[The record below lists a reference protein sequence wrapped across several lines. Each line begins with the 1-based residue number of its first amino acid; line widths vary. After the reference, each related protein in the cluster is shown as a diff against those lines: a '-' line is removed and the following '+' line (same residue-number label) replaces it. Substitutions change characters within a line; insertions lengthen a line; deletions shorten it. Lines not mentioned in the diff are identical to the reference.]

1 MGGTEI
7 MQLVAHLG
15 KLYAA
20 TSVMGDRPG
29 DDPAVGAQIL
39 VLDQP
44 ERGWRV
50 EHTFE
55 TRSARMSLASVAFAV
70 DRRGRALDTPA
81 ALLLAGPSDGQGSI
95 AVYSRDQ
102 ASRTWTERVLA
113 TCVRPTSIR
122 ALGSYRDTV
131 TGVDR
136 VFAGT
141 SPNGIYSG
149 AYDPTEPGKLA
160 WDEAPELSQVHN
172 RPMAFAVCN
181 GALHVTIK
189 PHLYR
194 RIDGAQPRWER
205 VYTLPEEVS
214 RSRGLRGLTT
224 IPHPSGKGE
233 CMLAALEG
241 EQACILQI
249 EPSAGYRATVDLD
262 VLGFLERQWGQRPGY
277 AILAYN
283 DMTPVAVP
291 GNHGAALLLGLE
303 ATSSM
308 EHQTHPKDGW
318 RPEGMYLVRHP
329 DRRYQLCQISDPT
342 LPSMP
347 RLVSTRT
354 IAVSPFDR
362 RILYFG
368 GYDPNALP
376 AHNTAW
382 VYSAP
387 VDVALS
393 AR

>member
-194 RIDGAQPRWER
+194 RIDGA
-205 VYTLPEEVS
+205 
-214 RSRGLRGLTT
+214 
-224 IPHPSGKGE
+224 
-233 CMLAALEG
+233 LEG

-308 EHQTHPKDGW
+308 EHQTHPKYGW